1 MIHQATQEIS
11 NYFTMREIKH
21 RIDETDT
28 MSFVEAGFNGK
39 VVKGG
44 VMRFFSSTENND
56 IAVRVNN
63 FGGGT
68 VPDDRRADVL
78 EVLNALN
85 CRFRFVKFCIT
96 SSGTISVEY
105 DLGQSTPPEALGEMC
120 REVFIRYIQICDEA
134 YPEVMKALWG

>member
-39 VVKGG
+39 VVKGV
-44 VMRFFSSTENND
+44 VMRFFSSSENND

-68 VPDDRRADVL
+68 VPDDRRADVM

>member
-39 VVKGG
+39 VVKGV
-44 VMRFFSSTENND
+44 VMRFFSSSENND

-68 VPDDRRADVL
+68 VPDDRRADVM

-96 SSGTISVEY
+96 SSGTISVVY

-120 REVFIRYIQICDEA
+120 REVFIRFIQICDEA

>member
-39 VVKGG
+39 VVKGV
-44 VMRFFSSTENND
+44 VMRFFSSSENND
-56 IAVRVNN
+56 VAVRVGN
-63 FGGGT
+63 FGGTT

-96 SSGTISVEY
+96 SQATISVEY

>member
-39 VVKGG
+39 VVKGV

-85 CRFRFVKFCIT
+85 FRFRFVKFCIT